1 MILNF
6 KIDKRDRIL
15 FLWCSTLRIEKGST
29 NPVPPRLNLG
39 IKTGGPDE
47 NSWMNRRK
55 NTEPR
60 IKEIDN
66 EKIKLRPPDS
76 INIFK
81 YSISGKPIQ
90 PKKESVCLNCG
101 QKVENYRLYEIHFKT
116 IIEGHDNRKRDKQY
130 YNIFDKINMTS
141 SGIEVMPS
149 FEKKSNNE
157 VYDKLKSNK
166 LNNFIIPKI
175 IQELYPKLKFQDY
188 FNLKNDTVFR
198 SKTTCVCDDCY
209 LEITKYCSMAGSN
222 NENLIR
228 TLKKD
233 ECLSPFYDMI
243 KSMRP
248 KTVIRKNKNIILDE
262 LNLEENKKDIYKN
275 KNKKNK
281 FEYYFN
287 DEKINLFSYVKEKDK
302 KKIKNNLTNINKKK
316 TNLDF
321 KSFNMLSTSNIKK
334 KGGYSLFPKIQTS
347 NNINETN
354 VENNYDFK
362 ELTKKMYTE
371 VFSTV
376 LNLKYDDS
384 KKSLADNKKT
394 IDKDKDGLKRISL
407 KNYLTKSDFTYFN

>member
-6 KIDKRDRIL
+6 KIDKKDRII
-15 FLWCSTLRIEKGST
+15 FLWCSTLRIEKGTT
-29 NPVPPRLNLG
+29 NIVPPRLNID
-39 IKTGGPDE
+39 IKTGGQDE

-101 QKVENYRLYEIHFKT
+101 QKVENYRLYEINFKT

-233 ECLSPFYDMI
+233 ECLSPFYDLV

-248 KTVIRKNKNIILDE
+248 KSVIRKNKNIMLDE
-262 LNLEENKKDIYKN
+262 LNKDEKQQDIY

-281 FEYYFN
+281 FNFYFN
-287 DEKINLFSYVKEKDK
+287 DEKTNLFSYIREKDK
-302 KKIKNNLTNINKKK
+302 KKIKNNLTNNNSK
-316 TNLDF
+316 TTNIGF
-321 KSFNMLSTSNIKK
+321 KNFSMLSTNNIKK
-334 KGGYSLFPKIQTS
+334 KSGFSILPKIPNLNNLNES
-347 NNINETN
+347 NFEKKNDFNEFTM
-354 VENNYDFK
+354 
-362 ELTKKMYTE
+362 KMYTE
-371 VFSTV
+371 VFNNKG
-376 LNLKYDDS
+376 LNLKFDEAKKNSTDS
-384 KKSLADNKKT
+384 KKILNQE
-394 IDKDKDGLKRISL
+394 GLKRIKL
-407 KNYLTKSDFTYFN
+407 KNFLTKNDFTYFN

>member
-6 KIDKRDRIL
+6 KIDKKDRII
-15 FLWCSTLRIEKGST
+15 FLWCSTLRIEKGTT
-29 NPVPPRLNLG
+29 NTVPPRLNID
-39 IKTGGPDE
+39 IKTGGPDD

-90 PKKESVCLNCG
+90 PKKESLCLNCG
-101 QKVENYRLYEIHFKT
+101 QKVENYRLYEISFKT

-233 ECLSPFYDMI
+233 ECLSPFYDLV

-248 KTVIRKNKNIILDE
+248 KSVIRKNKNIMLDE
-262 LNLEENKKDIYKN
+262 LNKDEKQKDIYKN
-275 KNKKNK
+275 KKNK
-281 FEYYFN
+281 FNYYFN
-287 DEKINLFSYVKEKDK
+287 DEKTNLFSYIREKDK
-302 KKIKNNLTNINKKK
+302 KKIKNNLTNNNSK
-316 TNLDF
+316 TPNISF
-321 KSFNMLSTSNIKK
+321 KPFSMLSTNNIKK
-334 KGGYSLFPKIQTS
+334 KSAFSILPKIPNLNNLNES
-347 NNINETN
+347 NLEKKNDFNEFTM
-354 VENNYDFK
+354 
-362 ELTKKMYTE
+362 KMYTE
-371 VFSTV
+371 VFNNKG
-376 LNLKYDDS
+376 LNLKFDESKKNSTDS
-384 KKSLADNKKT
+384 KKILNQE
-394 IDKDKDGLKRISL
+394 GLKRIKL
-407 KNYLTKSDFTYFN
+407 KNYLTKNDFTYFN